1 MDNQSIFA
9 AKAKGFRLQART
21 EFSKCSDVFDKTH
34 HQFIRAARL
43 NRIALN
49 YQDMELNN
57 SVPTNLIIAVGNKAV
72 RKKV

>member
-1 MDNQSIFA
+1 
-9 AKAKGFRLQART
+9 
-21 EFSKCSDVFDKTH
+21 VFDKTH